1 MGARCPLNPQPPP
14 PKKKKKKKNSI
25 RLRIVLLFFLRVTV
39 TLCKQPGLNIIF
51 TEYEE
56 SEQPEM
62 NG

>member
-1 MGARCPLNPQPPP
+1 MGARYPLNPHPPP
-14 PKKKKKKKNSI
+14 PFPPKKNSI

-39 TLCKQPGLNIIF
+39 KLCKQPGLNIIF
-51 TEYEE
+51 IEYEE